1 MLIWHVTIAI
11 FAQGMQY
18 ITFPGTCSRMKLA
31 KLLTQQSKYCQSCY
45 QILSQR
51 SIHTSQNL
59 LKYNVR
65 GPIKYPEKSIYVKK
79 HPYDRETH
87 KKYAAAMANLKA
99 KKRKGV
105 GVFVENI
112 NMISDLV
119 KQGLSPSYVFYV
131 KVSIMLY
138 QACCLLR
145 TVYQAKLLYK
155 SFHET
160 LKLRLCLLMHY
171 MPCFNPLH
179 QLTIKLLTVNCDI
192 LDSTYFRRQSLIDFQ
207 SQKNQPKQCR
217 SQRNKWLD

>member
-1 MLIWHVTIAI
+1 
-11 FAQGMQY
+11 MQY

-31 KLLTQQSKYCQSCY
+31 KLLTQHSKYCQSCY

-59 LKYNVR
+59 LNYNVR

-131 KVSIMLY
+131 KVSIML
-138 QACCLLR
+138 A
-145 TVYQAKLLYK
+145 VYQAKILYE
-155 SFHET
+155 SFHVT
-160 LKLRLCLLMHY
+160 IKLRLCLLMHY

-179 QLTIKLLTVNCDI
+179 QLIQFSCL
-192 LDSTYFRRQSLIDFQ
+192 
-207 SQKNQPKQCR
+207 
-217 SQRNKWLD
+217 